1 MDRDDIDCLPISP
14 TWLNKA
20 ESLRAS
26 FETAQPFPL
35 LVLDDFLVP
44 ELAAGL
50 LSEFPAIDAM
60 PKSRD
65 YVFASKHELSSVE
78 EAGPAGLRFHE
89 AMISPAFANFL
100 RAATGLDV
108 FVDPLFFGGGFHQGG
123 DGSYLDMH
131 VDFNMHP
138 MHNTWLRTFNMLVYL
153 NRDWRDE
160 YGGQLL
166 VKNAPDGEVRAIEP
180 AYNRAVI
187 MTTDARTFH
196 GYRKMSLPPGV
207 TRMSIAT
214 YAYRLVEA
222 GAVKDRTTGWAPEE
236 SGLAKRLFA
245 RYYDPLV
252 KVKRKLFGSATAKNR

>member
-123 DGSYLDMH
+123 HGSYLDMH
-131 VDFNMHP
+131 VD
-138 MHNTWLRTFNMLVYL
+138 FNMLVYL

-166 VKNAPDGEVRAIEP
+166 VRMRPTARCVRS
-180 AYNRAVI
+180 NR
-187 MTTDARTFH
+187 
-196 GYRKMSLPPGV
+196 
-207 TRMSIAT
+207 
-214 YAYRLVEA
+214 
-222 GAVKDRTTGWAPEE
+222 RTTGQ
-236 SGLAKRLFA
+236 
-245 RYYDPLV
+245 
-252 KVKRKLFGSATAKNR
+252 